1 MKTNKVRV
9 EQRPAAAALW
19 ELNGLAET
27 ERDERDKY
35 HWIKP
40 AQTRPNRINREW
52 SRIDANDSGDRPVKP
67 DQTES
72 NQIKPNQTCEG
83 EVPMAHG
90 VARERDG
97 VRRGFR
103 IMIMIMN
110 DVVNP
115 GQPQS
120 NRINRQWPR
129 IAANDSGDRPVKP
142 DQTKS
147 NQIKPVRGKYL
158 WHTELHGSEMVFG
171 GVLGSNPVKPSQTR
185 SQGLAGARPS
195 RKVKPS
201 QTRKGG
207 LS

>member
-1 MKTNKVRV
+1 MPDAPLLVRPAAATDV
-9 EQRPAAAALW
+9 TTLLELFGELAEYEHLEHELKATEAQLREALFGERPAAAALW

-90 VARERDG
+90 VARERNG

-103 IMIMIMN
+103 
-110 DVVNP
+110 VKSS
-115 GQPQS
+115 QTQS
-120 NRINRQWPR
+120 NRYGEQVG
-129 IAANDSGDRPVKP
+129 AARRRRSRRTNDSRDHSWPEEF
-142 DQTKS
+142 
-147 NQIKPVRGKYL
+147 RG
-158 WHTELHGSEMVFG
+158 
-171 GVLGSNPVKPSQTR
+171 
-185 SQGLAGARPS
+185 
-195 RKVKPS
+195 
-201 QTRKGG
+201 
-207 LS
+207 